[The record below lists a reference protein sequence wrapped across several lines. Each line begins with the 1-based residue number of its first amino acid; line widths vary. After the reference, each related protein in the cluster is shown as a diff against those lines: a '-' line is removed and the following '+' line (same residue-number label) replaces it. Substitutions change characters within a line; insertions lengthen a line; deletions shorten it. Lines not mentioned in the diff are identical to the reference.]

1 MKQKF
6 RQLFCFLLA
15 FALTIALKL
24 AVPSGAIAESATI
37 LVGSASSLQDALK
50 ELTPLFQS
58 AHPNITVKY
67 SFTSPG
73 AVQQQIE
80 QGAPIDVFVPGG
92 TKQMDALQAKGL
104 ILPETRRNLVT
115 NRIVLVVPRN
125 SSLKLTDF
133 RQLTN
138 SEVKRIIIGEP
149 RSVPVGQYAEEV
161 FRSLGIWEQLRPK
174 LVMGNTARNVLAGVE
189 SGNADAGIIFATDA
203 KISDQVRQVALAPKG
218 SHSPIVYPIAVVS
231 TSRQQKAAQA
241 YVQFVTGPLAR
252 PVFNKYGFGAV
263 P

>member
-24 AVPSGAIAESATI
+24 AVASGAIAESATI

-58 AHPNITVKY
+58 AHPNIIVQY

-80 QGAPIDVFVPGG
+80 RGAPIDVFVPGG

-125 SSLKLTDF
+125 SSLNLTDL
-133 RQLTN
+133 RQLTQN
-138 SEVKRIIIGEP
+138 AVKRIAIGEP

-161 FRSLGIWEQLRPK
+161 FRSLGIWEQVRPK
-174 LVMGNTARNVLAGVE
+174 LVFGNTARNVLASVE

-203 KISDQVRQVALAPKG
+203 KISDQVRQVAVAPKG

-231 TSRQQKAAQA
+231 ASRQQKAART
-241 YVQFVTGPLAR
+241 YVEFLTSSRAR
-252 PVFNKYGFGAV
+252 PVFSKYGFGTL
-263 P
+263 

>member
-1 MKQKF
+1 MILKF
-6 RQLFCFLLA
+6 RPLLCFFLA
-15 FALTIALKL
+15 FALTVALNL
-24 AVPSGAIAESATI
+24 AIPAGAVAESATI
-37 LVGSASSLQDALK
+37 MVGSASSLQDVLK

-58 AHPNITVKY
+58 AHPGITVKY
-67 SFTSPG
+67 SFTAPG

-80 QGAPIDVFVPGG
+80 RGAPIDVFVPGS

-115 NRIVLVVPRN
+115 NSIVLVVPRN

-138 SEVKRIIIGEP
+138 SEVKRIAIGEP

-161 FRSLGIWEQLRPK
+161 FRSLGIWEQVRPK
-174 LVMGNTARNVLAGVE
+174 LVMGNTARNVLASVE
-189 SGNADAGIIFATDA
+189 SGNADAAVIFATDA
-203 KISDQVRQVALAPKG
+203 KISQRVRQVAVAPKG

-231 TSRQQKAAQA
+231 ASRQQKAART
-241 YVQFVTGPLAR
+241 YVEFLTSSRAR
-252 PVFNKYGFGAV
+252 PVFRKYGFGTV
-263 P
+263 